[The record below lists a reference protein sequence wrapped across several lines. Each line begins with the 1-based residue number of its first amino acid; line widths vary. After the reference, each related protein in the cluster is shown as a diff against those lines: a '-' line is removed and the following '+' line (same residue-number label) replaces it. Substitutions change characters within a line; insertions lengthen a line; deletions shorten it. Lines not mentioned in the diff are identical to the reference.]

1 MKFEYKYAII
11 QFKNLLLLFFHFILI
26 KMNIVS
32 SNCNKLGNNTG
43 EEIEYLK
50 KWSFFKNLDFIDIGA
65 NEGQWTRNFI
75 QNRTSKI
82 QIKKILLVDA
92 IPDFI
97 KVWNRDYLADNVYIH
112 EEFVSDTDNTTEKIA
127 YVGGGGRRYL
137 VGPENLDR

>member
-11 QFKNLLLLFFHFILI
+11 QFKNLLLLFFQFILI
-26 KMNIVS
+26 KINIVS
-32 SNCNKLGNNTG
+32 SNCNKSGNNTG

-50 KWSFFKNLDFIDIGA
+50 KNDPFLKNLDFIDIGA

-82 QIKKILLVDA
+82 EIKKILLVDA

-97 KVWNRDYLADNVYIH
+97 KVLNSDYLADNVYIH
-112 EEFVSDTDNTTEKIA
+112 EGFVSDTDNTTEKIA
-127 YVGGGGRRYL
+127 YVGGGGRRY
-137 VGPENLDR
+137 